1 MTKNDRY
8 FQLMSEK
15 HAELFAAFD
24 PIHQQFEK
32 NRSNEDAFHN
42 EGQKVVDVI
51 RSWERRLCSGMER
64 GQHAQYSQRLA
75 EKFWTKVKVR
85 YPLIEMVGL
94 KSKNSSSFGTP

>member
-8 FQLMSEK
+8 FQLMNEK
-15 HAELFAAFD
+15 HADLFAAFD
-24 PIHQQFEK
+24 PIHQQFAQDH
-32 NRSNEDAFHN
+32 SNETQFHI

-75 EKFWTKVKVR
+75 EKFWSKVKIR
-85 YPLIEMVGL
+85 FPLIELVGV
-94 KSKNSSSFGTP
+94 KSK

>member
-15 HAELFAAFD
+15 HAELFTAFD
-24 PIHQQFEK
+24 QIHQQFEHDH
-32 NRSNEDAFHN
+32 SNDEQFHS

-64 GQHAQYSQRLA
+64 GQHAQYSQKLA
-75 EKFWTKVKVR
+75 EKFWSKVKVR
-85 YPLIEMVGL
+85 YPLIDQVGVRIKYEAL
-94 KSKNSSSFGTP
+94 